1 MEVTQSGLLDFIARD
16 GRFVI
21 PAYQRLYA
29 WTASQCEELWLD
41 IMRAGRAERD
51 HFIGTLLYREDAR
64 GADGRVFEVIDGQ
77 QRLITVSLIILALA
91 QYLNAHPEKMIQSGV
106 GSGALMMD
114 LIVKEGEAPGSS
126 WLKLTPS
133 HHDIPAYVAV
143 ASGKEADPSSAIV
156 KNLVFFKEKMEA
168 DAFDPQT
175 LFKGLRHL
183 LAILVEVDDPEEA
196 QAIFESINSKGM
208 RLNVADMVRN
218 YLLLIES
225 HDEQARLYEQYW
237 KPSQEMFAP
246 DPGSLKLNT
255 GIKSWL
261 SVRLKGARILSA
273 DQVYSS
279 FKRYAEDVYEGE
291 KEPLLRELRGFCLM
305 WAENY
310 RYHGGKKFRSG
321 SAWAEL
327 GAPTLTAGYPLKK
340 ATNEAYAQKLR
351 EELCQADSR
360 W

>member
-1 MEVTQSGLLDFIARD
+1 MEIPLFYLRRLVRSPLFTPLIPQGDEHQHDCGETLLPIDQAGLAKGLRTARCMHTISFRTGDDGTRKMGLALFRCPEGVIPKLAALHLIPCIHPLENGDEIARS
-16 GRFVI
+16 
-21 PAYQRLYA
+21 RL
-29 WTASQCEELWLD
+29 SQ
-41 IMRAGRAERD
+41 
-51 HFIGTLLYREDAR
+51 
-64 GADGRVFEVIDGQ
+64 
-77 QRLITVSLIILALA
+77 
-91 QYLNAHPEKMIQSGV
+91 
-106 GSGALMMD
+106 
-114 LIVKEGEAPGSS
+114 
-126 WLKLTPS
+126 
-133 HHDIPAYVAV
+133 DIPAYVAV

-310 RYHGGKKFRSG
+310 RYHGVKKFRSG